1 MVDLNKTAC
10 WYPVYT
16 HPQAEKKVW
25 ALLQKKGIET
35 YLPLKRQL
43 KQWSDRKKWVEEP
56 LIKSYI
62 FVKITVRQQT
72 EVLMTKGVSRFLYF
86 CGKVASMPEQQIIQ
100 LRLLMAT
107 AAELEIIDYDLKPG
121 ENVYIKAGPLQ
132 GLQGELIEHHSQK
145 RLIIRI
151 DHIGQSLMVQ
161 IPMAFIE
168 PVNV

>member
-1 MVDLNKTAC
+1 MINQHKTVN

-16 HPQAEKKVW
+16 YPQAEKKAW
-25 ALLQKKGIET
+25 ELLQKKGIET

-62 FVKITVRQQT
+62 FVKITARQQM
-72 EVLMTKGVSRFLYF
+72 EVLMTKGISRFLYF
-86 CGKVASMPEQQIIQ
+86 SGKVASMPEQQIIQ
-100 LRLLMAT
+100 LKLLLAT
-107 AAELEIIDYDLKPG
+107 AADLEVIDHELHPG
-121 ENVYIKAGPLQ
+121 ERVYIKAGPLQ
-132 GLQGELIEHHSQK
+132 GLHGELIEFKSQK

-168 PVNV
+168 PIG